1 MAVTTRAVVRWRSS
15 PSRPSRA
22 RGPERDR
29 GLGVVVADGLV
40 ATAAHTVDGDLR
52 ALTVDGI
59 PGSVVA
65 LDPRTDLALVR
76 ADLDAEPVAWAADD
90 VDPMGAATLHLADG
104 PHEVEVVRSGP
115 LVVEDA
121 TDRATYRRLVHTFT
135 PGVAAGVSGAPL
147 TTPDDLLLGIVV
159 LDRRDTDE
167 AHTVTAGEL
176 QALARRRGRGSR
188 GGAGLPGLRSDERAV
203 MDEGETCDEL

>member
-1 MAVTTRAVVRWRSS
+1 MAVRVTTRVVARPRSS
-15 PSRPSRA
+15 PSRPSPA
-22 RGPERDR
+22 PGPSRDR

-52 ALTVDGI
+52 ALTVDGV

-65 LDPRTDLALVR
+65 LDARTDLALVR
-76 ADLDAEPVAWAADD
+76 ADLDVEPVPWPAGD
-90 VDPMGAATLHLADG
+90 VEPIGAATLHLADG
-104 PHEVEVVRSGP
+104 PHPVEVVRSGP

-135 PGVAAGVSGAPL
+135 PGVAAGASGAPL

-167 AHTVTAGEL
+167 AHAVTAGEL
-176 QALARRRGRGSR
+176 RTLLDATA
-188 GGAGLPGLRSDERAV
+188 GGPAV
-203 MDEGETCDEL
+203 APNCPD